1 MNKTKQLTQRQKD
14 TLKRH
19 SKHHTA
25 KHMAEMKRL
34 MRRGKTFTESHKIA
48 MKKVGKWKVNFE
60 QYYLELSIFI
70 ASVLA
75 GLALKDYSISFIKG
89 LKFKLNSQ
97 FNEGEK
103 VILDGE
109 QAMIIKIGLGTTIF
123 GVYGKDGYTW
133 RYISNNKIESL
144 KLEKIVDKDLH
155 ADTIEEKKLKLEK
168 ILRGDKDVW

>member
-1 MNKTKQLTQRQKD
+1 M
-14 TLKRH
+14 
-19 SKHHTA
+19 
-25 KHMAEMKRL
+25 
-34 MRRGKTFTESHKIA
+34 
-48 MKKVGKWKVNFE
+48 NFE
-60 QYYLELSIFI
+60 QYYLELSVFI

-109 QAMIIKIGLGTTIF
+109 QAMIIKIGLSTTIF

-155 ADTIEEKKLKLEK
+155 ADSAHEKAIKLQK
-168 ILRGDKDVW
+168 ILEGKND

>member
-1 MNKTKQLTQRQKD
+1 MCIRD
-14 TLKRH
+14 R
-19 SKHHTA
+19 
-25 KHMAEMKRL
+25 
-34 MRRGKTFTESHKIA
+34 
-48 MKKVGKWKVNFE
+48 
-60 QYYLELSIFI
+60 
-70 ASVLA
+70 
-75 GLALKDYSISFIKG
+75 
-89 LKFKLNSQ
+89 
-97 FNEGEK
+97 

-168 ILRGDKDVW
+168 ILRGDKDV